1 MNWQSLPFKSW
12 FHLLGLIVLY
22 GLACLVAW
30 LVAPW
35 LGFSF
40 VGQLGLIGLILFT
53 WLLTLVFEKVRRMYW
68 PAETDQ
74 TQQLQ
79 PGNESMGDG
88 PANLPGQGEA
98 FAMLTDWVETTCGRK
113 TQDRFRQPWFGVIG
127 PPASGK
133 SALLLTSQLDFQL
146 LPHQRPADLYTIAPT
161 TIGEC
166 YVSESAVYLDL
177 PGHLVA
183 DTAQNAAWKH
193 LCQWLGEYRDTRPVD
208 GLVIVADAHRLCSLA
223 ESDIEQE
230 AKILRARLDE
240 CLQWWGHQFPLYL
253 VFSHSDKLAGFAA
266 FFEEYDRGERSQVW
280 GATIPLEQQSTGYAL
295 FDTEFGYLYEA
306 LMRRRLLR
314 LSTATTPLD
323 QLLVYEFPIRFYE
336 TRKKLGLFYNILFRP
351 SSFRQSPWV
360 RGFYFTGYHPGE
372 GQSEPVPADALPADT
387 DPTDAEPVAIVNQ
400 RKLGTRYFGEEF
412 FTEVLLADKDLA
424 AYFQPQPTLPRY
436 AKPAMAS
443 AMVLTLVL
451 FLAGLARSYRLN
463 GDYVAE
469 VEARSVR
476 VTQLQ
481 PLQLAGDSEAA
492 SKNFQ
497 LTQLEALET
506 LRQSL
511 MTADAHDQTGRP
523 WLMQSGLYVGDDIAS
538 AGRRVYFDALQQAFC
553 RPVFLQLESDLRA
566 FAADSTPNTDEASL
580 SQHYDRLKTYL
591 MLSQPARAKG
601 TFLYYQLSPYW
612 KGVVPAEGQPLAL
625 KQLEFYALH
634 ATDQESPHLKGDEL
648 LIRQVRQRLLAY
660 PAVSRFYKQFISE
673 IDARVPAVTLETM
686 LAGRGAGVLQGDY
699 SVPGSFT
706 LEGYRD
712 YAADGL
718 DAAALELA
726 KSDWVMGETGTNL
739 RGASI
744 DVTRLR
750 EMYFREYTAH
760 WQRFL
765 KDTQVRPFKSREE
778 AIEILTILAEPE
790 SPLVVLLTEVS
801 RQVQPTNIGSGGL
814 IQWVTSKVSTQK
826 KPVTTEVEREFAPLL
841 LFLNTSPGNDGTPVS
856 QYRVALR
863 SILDTLQITSNDQLN
878 QASRTLLTGKDDL
891 GLLKAEAGVT
901 KVTET
906 FRTDST
912 RILAGLLYQPL
923 GNLRALLYGTN
934 GQELSTLW
942 TQQLY
947 PQAIRLK
954 TGYPFTNDGGAPLT
968 EVARF
973 LNPQDGLLASV
984 LRERLAGSFEDV
996 NGEWKLK
1003 PVGAV
1008 RVTPDFVGFL
1018 NQSRRL
1024 QETLFSHGGRTPEI
1038 AYELTLQPSGT
1049 GKIKLEV
1056 DGVTLE
1062 SQAGT
1067 PQSGKLTWPAK
1078 SGSTTGARLSVTIP
1092 GGATQEMAFPGE
1104 WGMFQL
1110 IENGKPAP
1118 AGPNQF
1124 SLTWNIQSVTV
1135 TAILRSPT
1143 AVNPFDRQLF
1153 ASFQPP
1159 PELFAR

>member
-12 FHLLGLIVLY
+12 LQTFGLILLY

-30 LVAPW
+30 YVAPL
-35 LGFSF
+35 LGLSL
-40 VGQLGLIGLILFT
+40 VGQIVLVGLVLFT
-53 WLLTLVFEKVRRMYW
+53 WPLTVLFEKVRRMYW
-68 PAETDQ
+68 PAENEQ
-74 TQQLQ
+74 TQQLN
-79 PGNESMGDG
+79 PGTEDAGDE
-88 PANLPGQGEA
+88 PANLPDQGEA
-98 FAMLTDWVETTCGRK
+98 FEMLTDWIETTYGRK
-113 TQDRFRQPWFGVIG
+113 IQDRFRQPWFGVLG

-146 LPHQRPADLYTIAPT
+146 LPHQRPADLYTIEPT
-161 TIGEC
+161 TVSEC
-166 YVSESAVYLDL
+166 YISESAVYLDL

-183 DTAQNAAWKH
+183 DTVRNAAWKH
-193 LCQWLGEYRDTRPVD
+193 WCQQLGEYREARPVD
-208 GLVIVADAHRLCSLA
+208 GLVIVADASRLCSLA

-240 CLQWWGHQFPLYL
+240 CLQWWGHLFPIYL
-253 VFSHSDKLAGFAA
+253 VFSHSDTLDGFAE
-266 FFEEYDRGERSQVW
+266 FFGDYDGIERGQVW
-280 GATIPLEQQSTGYAL
+280 GATIPLEQRTTGYAL

-314 LSTATTPLD
+314 LSTATTPQD
-323 QLLVYEFPIRFYE
+323 QLLIYEFPIRFYE
-336 TRKKLGLFYNILFRP
+336 IRQKLGLFYNILFRP

-360 RGFYFTGYHPGE
+360 RGFYFTGYQPGE
-372 GQSEPVPADALPADT
+372 GQPEPRSTDEPRLDADPDNN
-387 DPTDAEPVAIVNQ
+387 EPVAAINQ
-400 RKLGTRYFGEEF
+400 RKLGARYFGEEF
-412 FTEVLLADKDLA
+412 FKEVLLADKDLA
-424 AYFQPQPTLPRY
+424 AFFQPQTTLPRY
-436 AKPAMAS
+436 AKPAIAS
-443 AMVLTLVL
+443 AIVLTLVL
-451 FLAGLARSYRLN
+451 FLAGLTNSFLLN
-463 GDYVAE
+463 REYVEE

-497 LTQLEALET
+497 LTQLDALET

-511 MTADAHDQTGRP
+511 TTADAHDQTGRP

-538 AGRRVYFDALQQAFC
+538 AGRRVYFDALQQSFC
-553 RPVFLQLESDLRA
+553 RPVFIQLESDLRT
-566 FAADSTPNTDEASL
+566 FAAESKPNTDEAYL
-580 SQHYDRLKTYL
+580 SQQYDRLKTYL
-591 MLSQPARAKG
+591 MLSQPDRAKG

-612 KGVVPAEGQPLAL
+612 KDVVPAEGQALAL

-634 ATDQESPHLKGDEL
+634 ATDLESPHLKADEL
-648 LIRQVRQRLLAY
+648 LIREVRQRLLAY

-673 IDARVPAVTLETM
+673 IDAKVPAVTLETI
-686 LAGRGAGVLQGDY
+686 LAGRGSGVLQGDY

-718 DAAALELA
+718 ETAALELA

-765 KDTQVRPFKSREE
+765 KNTQVRPFKTREE
-778 AIEILTILAEPE
+778 AIELLTILAEPE

-801 RQVQPTNIGSGGL
+801 RQVQPANIGVGGL
-814 IQWVTSKVSTQK
+814 IQWVKGKLSTQK
-826 KPVTTEVEREFAPLL
+826 KPATTEVEREFAPLL
-841 LFLNTSPGNDGTPVS
+841 LFLNTNIGNDGTPVS

-863 SILDTLQITSNDQLN
+863 SVLDTLQITPNDQLN

-912 RILAGLLYQPL
+912 KIIAGLLYQPL

-934 GQELSTLW
+934 GQELSVLW
-942 TQQLY
+942 NQQLY
-947 PQAIRLK
+947 PQADRLRA
-954 TGYPFTNDGGAPLT
+954 GYPFTNDGGAPLT

-973 LNPQDGLLASV
+973 LNPQDGLLASFV
-984 LRERLAGSFEDV
+984 RDRLAGSFEDA

-1003 PVGAV
+1003 PAGAV
-1008 RVTPDFVGFL
+1008 RVTPTFVGFL

-1024 QETLFSHGGRTPEI
+1024 QETLFSTGGRTPEI

-1049 GKIKLEV
+1049 GKIKLEI

-1062 SQAGT
+1062 SQVGT

-1078 SGSTTGARLSVTIP
+1078 SGSPTGARLTVTVP

-1104 WGMFQL
+1104 WGIFQL

-1135 TAILRSPT
+1135 KAILRTTT
-1143 AVNPFDRQLF
+1143 AGNPFDRQLF
-1153 ASFQPP
+1153 AGFQPP
-1159 PELFAR
+1159 VELFER